1 MLRKLTSRWQRPYLW
16 ALLLL
21 PLAACDPNRI
31 YETNTDLPDYAW
43 SVQNKPSFEFDIQD
57 TTQVYDVYFNVRNAS
72 AYGFYNLYVK
82 HTLTDP
88 NGQVMSR
95 LLHQMILMDP
105 KTGEPLG
112 DGTGDIF
119 DHQFLAL
126 PKQRFSKPGKYRI
139 VLEQYMRQ
147 DVLPGIMDVGVR
159 VAKHVAKDPNS

>member
-1 MLRKLTSRWQRPYLW
+1 MMTLRFAFRRRLW
-16 ALLLL
+16 LALLL
-21 PLAACDPNRI
+21 PLAACDPARV
-31 YETNTDLPDYAW
+31 YETNTDLPDYSW
-43 SVQNKPSFEFDIQD
+43 SVQNKPAFEFQIED

-72 AYGFYNLYVK
+72 AYGYYNLYAK

-88 NGQVMSR
+88 QGRVRSQ
-95 LLHQMILMDP
+95 LLHHMILMDP

-126 PKQRFSKPGKYRI
+126 PKQRFGTAGTYRI

-147 DVLPGIMDVGVR
+147 DVLPGIMAVGVR
-159 VAKHVAKDPNS
+159 VAKAAEKPAAKP